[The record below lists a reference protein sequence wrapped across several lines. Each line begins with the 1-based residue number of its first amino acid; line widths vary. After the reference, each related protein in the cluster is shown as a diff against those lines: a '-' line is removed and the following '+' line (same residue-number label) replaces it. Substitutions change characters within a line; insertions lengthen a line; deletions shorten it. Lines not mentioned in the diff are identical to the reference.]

1 MSENQSIN
9 EKHLEFIEGTIQRLS
24 EKSFQSRA
32 WCITIVSA
40 LFAFVFGQTRTE
52 NTVYTIKF
60 LIVSLV
66 FLFWNLDSYYLYLER
81 GYRQLYKIVIRKI
94 TIQSVDIFDMDIPK
108 SERSFIKYA
117 NAFISESLFYG
128 TLIIILVIA
137 SSIYGITTP

>member
-1 MSENQSIN
+1 M
-9 EKHLEFIEGTIQRLS
+9 
-24 EKSFQSRA
+24 
-32 WCITIVSA
+32 
-40 LFAFVFGQTRTE
+40 
-52 NTVYTIKF
+52 YTIKF

-81 GYRQLYKIVIRKI
+81 GYRQLYKIVIGKI

-117 NAFISESLFYG
+117 NAFMSESLFYG
-128 TLIIILVIA
+128 TLIFILVIA

>member
-1 MSENQSIN
+1 MSHFMKGSQMSENQSIN

-24 EKSFQSRA
+24 EKSFQSRT

-94 TIQSVDIFDMDIPK
+94 TNQSFQKI
-108 SERSFIKYA
+108 RR
-117 NAFISESLFYG
+117 
-128 TLIIILVIA
+128 
-137 SSIYGITTP
+137 